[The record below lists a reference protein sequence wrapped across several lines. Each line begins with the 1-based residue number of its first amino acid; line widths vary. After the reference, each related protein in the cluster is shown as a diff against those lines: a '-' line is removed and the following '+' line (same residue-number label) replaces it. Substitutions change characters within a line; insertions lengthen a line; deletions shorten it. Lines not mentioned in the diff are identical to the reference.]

1 MQGDHLL
8 SVAGVSEQAGWPRAH
23 VHVHAAAKTHME
35 TKHVTTRVL
44 TEGSAGRTDSQL
56 KPNSL
61 ALFFSFL
68 FFLFFYSVCLSNAA

>member
-8 SVAGVSEQAGWPRAH
+8 SVAGVSEQAGWARAR
-23 VHVHAAAKTHME
+23 VHVHAAAKTHTE
-35 TKHVTTRVL
+35 TRHVTTRVL

-61 ALFFSFL
+61 ALFL
-68 FFLFFYSVCLSNAA
+68 FFFFAFFNSVCLSNAA